1 MKENRDYLEMAWRS
15 IECFSN
21 DGTLR
26 VDELQRLLDIALKDG
41 VVDDNEKRILR
52 SIVGKLNPAEL
63 TTQMQARLAEVR
75 RHVGI

>member
-1 MKENRDYLEMAWRS
+1 MKESRDYLEMAWRS

-52 SIVGKLNPAEL
+52 RIVGKLNPAEL
-63 TTQMQARLAEVR
+63 TVEMQAQLAELR
-75 RHVGI
+75 RHVGL

>member
-63 TTQMQARLAEVR
+63 TAEMQARLADVR

>member
-21 DGTLR
+21 DGMLR
-26 VDELQRLLDIALKDG
+26 SDELQRLLDIALKDG

-52 SIVGKLNPAEL
+52 SIVGKLNPSEL
-63 TTQMQARLAEVR
+63 TAEMQAQLEQLR
-75 RHVGI
+75 RQIGI